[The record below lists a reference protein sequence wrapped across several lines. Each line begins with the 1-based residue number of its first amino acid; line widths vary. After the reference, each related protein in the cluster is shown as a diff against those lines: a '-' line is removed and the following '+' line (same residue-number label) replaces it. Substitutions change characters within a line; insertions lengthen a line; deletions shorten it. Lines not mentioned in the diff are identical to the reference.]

1 MTAWWS
7 DLLCESFII
16 TLISNIPRGLAKC
29 FATTSRELPQ
39 GILTTTLSS
48 KNYYH
53 PQFAGRK
60 LMFRDEIAL
69 SKTTN
74 TSSILFSSSYH
85 PRSLLPSQQNYLKQS
100 STLTA
105 VISMR
110 VDRLTHQMYPK
121 FILALEKWWR

>member
-1 MTAWWS
+1 MTAWWL

-16 TLISNIPRGLAKC
+16 TLISHIPRGLAKC
-29 FATTSRELPQ
+29 FATTSWELPQ
-39 GILTTTLSS
+39 STLTTTLSS

-53 PQFAGRK
+53 SQFAGRK
-60 LMFRDEIAL
+60 LMFRDEIAP

-74 TSSILFSSSYH
+74 TSSILFSSGYLGLC
-85 PRSLLPSQQNYLKQS
+85 SLHSETLKHS

-105 VISMR
+105 LISMR

>member
-16 TLISNIPRGLAKC
+16 TLISDIPRGLAKC
-29 FATTSRELPQ
+29 FTTTSRELPQ
-39 GILTTTLSS
+39 GIFRTLSS

-60 LMFRDEIAL
+60 LMFRDEIAP
-69 SKTTN
+69 SKTIN
-74 TSSILFSSSYH
+74 TTSVLFSSGYH
-85 PRSLLPSQQNYLKQS
+85 PRSLLPSQQNSLKQS

-105 VISMR
+105 PISMMA
-110 VDRLTHQMYPK
+110 DRLTHQMCPK
-121 FILALEKWWR
+121 FILALEKCWR